1 MLIYF
6 ESQQAADMTKIDYE
20 EDINA
25 PVERDMNTTQTQ
37 TTSKKLGLE
46 I

>member
-1 MLIYF
+1 MSRIEY
-6 ESQQAADMTKIDYE
+6 QI
-20 EDINA
+20 DINA